1 MTVNEAK
8 FKFLLRMGD
17 NALLQGQRM
26 SEWCSRGPI
35 LEEDIA
41 MSNLSLDYLGRA
53 RAFYQYAAAIEGK
66 NRTEDDL
73 AYKRDER
80 HYYNHLITELPIGD
94 FAFTIVKQWLTSTFD
109 HLVFVKLQD
118 SLDERIEALAEKID
132 KEARY
137 HKSHAQ
143 DWFIRLAFGTEES
156 KSRIQNAINDLWM
169 YTGEMFEMHEQDD
182 MLVKAKIGVDF
193 ISLKPEWEHII
204 LPLCKNAAIEIPD
217 VTYMQ
222 TGGNQGI
229 HTEHLGHLLSEL
241 QYLQRAYPTATW

>member
-8 FKFLLRMGD
+8 FKFLLRLGD
-17 NALLQGQRM
+17 NALVQGQRM
-26 SEWCSRGPI
+26 SEWCSCGPI

-53 RAFYQYAAAIEGK
+53 RAFYQYAASIEGE

-109 HLVFVKLQD
+109 HLFYLKLQE
-118 SLDERIEALAEKID
+118 STDETISALAIKID

-137 HKSHAQ
+137 HMSHAK
-143 DWFIRLAFGTEES
+143 DWFIRLSFGTDES
-156 KSRIQNAINDLWM
+156 KTRIQNAINELWM
-169 YTGEMFEMHEQDD
+169 YTGELFEMHEQDEI
-182 MLVKAKIGVDF
+182 LLKENIGVDF
-193 ISLKPEWEHII
+193 ISLKPEWEHLI
-204 LPLCKNAAIEIPD
+204 LPLCKNAAIDLPD
-217 VTYMQ
+217 VAYMQ
-222 TGGNQGI
+222 TGSNQGI